1 MDRWKHR
8 RRLVYTSVILSALM
22 IVFGGVTFWRDAQV
36 SSELVRSGTAILTL
50 ILSGYVFAATLDDKW
65 HDGGNEDE

>member
-8 RRLVYTSVILSALM
+8 RRLVYFSSLFSAGMIL
-22 IVFGGVTFWRDAQV
+22 FGAVTFFREAQV

-65 HDGGNEDE
+65 HDGGNDE